1 MKPAENFGIN
11 PKRFKIVKEDLFS
24 SGRGTHIGLQS
35 LTDPFESIFTALSTN
50 GIDSDQDVSDYL
62 LQPKVHFI
70 CVKKRTKLTRIT
82 YSIDEDDHARCE
94 TETIYALSEHE
105 IFRMPSRF
113 VIYALNVLHEV
124 GIYVVILSTDARVPQ
139 LLQDESFGGF
149 DSFLSSRYEV
159 SIFKEYAS
167 AYQVHILSLVPNLV
181 DNLNGY
187 LSGSGF
193 RGVEFILTIV
203 SGPLEEQSKH

>member
-35 LTDPFESIFTALSTN
+35 LTDPFESIFTAMSTN
-50 GIDSDQDVSDYL
+50 GIDSDQDFSDYL

-70 CVKKRTKLTRIT
+70 CVKKRTKLTLIT

-94 TETIYALSEHE
+94 AETIYALSEHE

-113 VIYALNVLHEV
+113 VTYALNVLREV

-139 LLQDESFGGF
+139 LLQDESMVA
-149 DSFLSSRYEV
+149 SIASSLAGMRCPSLKSTLLHARTTFYRLYRIR
-159 SIFKEYAS
+159 SI
-167 AYQVHILSLVPNLV
+167 I
-181 DNLNGY
+181 
-187 LSGSGF
+187 
-193 RGVEFILTIV
+193 
-203 SGPLEEQSKH
+203 